1 MENQT
6 VRLAEHEDDAK
17 QDRGARY
24 MKNGK
29 HSHCG
34 IDNEQGASHLA
45 LHLISIEI
53 NQVMVQD
60 NTVPAGLEHDA
71 SHMSEVTMNFKGR
84 IIYYWDTH
92 DQGLPGDGCYYT
104 LLAALS
110 SSLHSTVHH

>member
-1 MENQT
+1 VKVENQT

-17 QDRGARY
+17 QDRARY

-29 HSHCG
+29 HSH
-34 IDNEQGASHLA
+34 
-45 LHLISIEI
+45 LISVEI